1 MKENDKLRFAI
12 AIFFSFLAHVTAVF
26 FLFPL
31 YGIVRAIKVLF
42 EEGNEVLRV
51 TLILA
56 ILLHIAI
63 LLPLS
68 YWIMSAEDTAGG
80 QLVDVDLWDT
90 EKREPEE
97 EKTPEELLEE
107 YEPEEEIP
115 KGQVVEAPPL
125 SDQRKPDKPR
135 FLAEQDARVEKE
147 TVARIRRPAT
157 GHAVSRPERVG
168 AGLDRETSKG
178 GMSAELS
185 GPPVPEHIQQA
196 DTGQRAVERRAPLS
210 LMDINLKPSMETLA
224 SALAGTGLDHLENIA
239 SADATALNTA
249 SWKYASFFNR
259 VKSRVER
266 YWRPALE
273 YRKHDPYGNV
283 YGFKDRKTA
292 LLVVLRSDGSVK
304 KVYVM
309 EPSGAFF
316 LDDEA
321 KEAVE
326 KAAPFPNV
334 PEGLI
339 DKKDGLVKFTFHFLV
354 TVGEQPIFRM
364 RRYR

>member
-12 AIFFSFLAHVTAVF
+12 AIAVSFLAHVTAVF

-42 EEGNEVLRV
+42 EEENEVLRV
-51 TLILA
+51 TLIVA

-63 LLPLS
+63 LLPLVH
-68 YWIMSAEDTAGG
+68 WIVTTEDMEGG

-90 EKREPEE
+90 EKPELEE
-97 EKTPEELLEE
+97 EKTPEEELEE
-107 YEPEEEIP
+107 YEPKEEIP
-115 KGQVVEAPPL
+115 EGQVVEAPP
-125 SDQRKPDKPR
+125 SPDRRRPDRPR
-135 FLAEQDARVEKE
+135 FLSEQDSRVEKE
-147 TVARIRRPAT
+147 TKARIRQPST
-157 GHAVSRPERVG
+157 GHASSSLERTG
-168 AGLDRETSKG
+168 AGVDSQTSKG
-178 GMSAELS
+178 GMTAEFF
-185 GPPVPEHIQQA
+185 GPPVPA
-196 DTGQRAVERRAPLS
+196 DRQKSETGQRAIERRAPPS
-210 LMDINLKPSMETLA
+210 LLDINLKPSMETLA
-224 SALAGTGLDHLENIA
+224 SALAGTGLDHLENVV
-239 SADATALNTA
+239 SGEETALNTA

-259 VKSRVER
+259 IKSRVER
-266 YWRPALE
+266 YWHPGVE
-273 YRKHDPYGNV
+273 YKRHDPYGNV

-292 LLVVLRSDGSVK
+292 LLVVLRGDGSVK

-309 EPSGAFF
+309 DPSGALF

-334 PEGLI
+334 PPGLI
-339 DKKDGLVKFTFHFLV
+339 DPKDGLVKFTFHFLV

-364 RRYR
+364 RQYR

>member
-1 MKENDKLRFAI
+1 MKGNDKLRFAI
-12 AIFFSFLAHVTAVF
+12 AIFVSFLAHATAVF
-26 FLFPL
+26 LLFPL
-31 YGIVRAIKVLF
+31 YGIIRAIRVLF
-42 EEGNEVLRV
+42 EEENEVLRV

-63 LLPLS
+63 LLPLIH
-68 YWIMSAEDTAGG
+68 WIVSAEDMEGG
-80 QLVDVDLWDT
+80 QLVDVELWDE

-107 YEPEEEIP
+107 YEPDEEIP
-115 KGQVVEAPPL
+115 EGQVVEAPP
-125 SDQRKPDKPR
+125 SPDQRRPDKPR

-147 TVARIRRPAT
+147 TRARIRRPAT
-157 GHAVSRPERVG
+157 GHAVSSPARVG
-168 AGLDRETSKG
+168 TGLDSETSKG
-178 GMSAELS
+178 GMAAELS
-185 GPPVPEHIQQA
+185 GPPLPEHMQKA
-196 DTGQRAVERRAPLS
+196 DDGQRAVERRAPPS
-210 LMDINLKPSMETLA
+210 PMDINLKPSMETLA
-224 SALAGTGLDHLENIA
+224 SALAGTGLDHLENVA

-266 YWRPALE
+266 YWHPALE
-273 YRKHDPYGNV
+273 YKKHDPYGNV

-292 LLVVLRSDGSVK
+292 LLVVLRGDGSVK

-309 EPSGAFF
+309 EPSGTFF

-334 PEGLI
+334 PPGLI
-339 DKKDGLVKFTFHFLV
+339 DKKDGLVTFTFYFLV

>member
-1 MKENDKLRFAI
+1 MKENEKLRFVI
-12 AIFFSFLAHVTAVF
+12 AIVVSFLAHVTAVF

-42 EEGNEVLRV
+42 EEENEVLRV
-51 TLILA
+51 TLIVA

-63 LLPLS
+63 LLPLIH
-68 YWIMSAEDTAGG
+68 WIVTIEDRSDG

-90 EKREPEE
+90 EKTEPEE
-97 EKTPEELLEE
+97 EKTPEEELEE
-107 YEPEEEIP
+107 YQPEEEIP
-115 KGQVVEAPPL
+115 EGQVVEAPP
-125 SDQRKPDKPR
+125 SKDRRRPDRPR
-135 FLAEQDARVEKE
+135 FLAEQDSRVEKE
-147 TVARIRRPAT
+147 TRARIRRPST
-157 GHAVSRPERVG
+157 GHATSSPERTG
-168 AGLDRETSKG
+168 TGMDSETSKG
-178 GMSAELS
+178 GMSAEFF
-185 GPPVPEHIQQA
+185 GPPVPA
-196 DTGQRAVERRAPLS
+196 DMQKSETGERAMEKRAPPS
-210 LMDINLKPSMETLA
+210 LLDINLKPSMETLA
-224 SALAGTGLDHLENIA
+224 SALAGTGLDHLENVVTD
-239 SADATALNTA
+239 DATALNTA

-266 YWRPALE
+266 YWHPDME
-273 YRKHDPYGNV
+273 YKRHDPYGNV

-292 LLVVLRSDGSVK
+292 LLVVLRGDGSLK

-309 EPSGAFF
+309 DPSGALF

-334 PEGLI
+334 PPGLI

-364 RRYR
+364 RRYQ